1 MTVPNTLTQN
11 GPYFPNGSTAVFPF
25 TFKAVSGGEVQFVR
39 VNADTSETVISSSL
53 YTVSLTDTG
62 SPSDTGGSLTFITP
76 PAASALPH
84 FVRSNPDFTQE
95 ISFENERA
103 FLAPVMT
110 EGLDRSAIR
119 DLYMLGQIDRTLQVP
134 TGETPIP
141 VASMDGAVE
150 GSVLAYVDGVLQLI
164 PNDTA
169 AVEQNVADS
178 EAAALASQ
186 GYRDQSSAYA
196 LQSGASAAQSGVSAA
211 ASNTSAGIALG
222 AQAATTIAAAT
233 VGVYPNA
240 AGSNVPRGL
249 TQASVGAITAGSGG
263 TDGTFALAWSGGNFL
278 VNPTG
283 TFTVAGGVLT
293 AVTITGPGLY
303 IGASPT
309 VPTPSFAASSGLT
322 GAAVALTAQFLIASG
337 VGYWVQSADTKTYGR
352 YYNASGVATADT
364 GVQSIPASPSLTSLI
379 AQLSE
384 TVTNTW
390 GVTDPV
396 TGGASTGS
404 RWVFL
409 NTTAPYDIL
418 VTSML
423 VSVTAT
429 GPQKLEIS
437 YPPAP
442 TNRVQVG
449 PDVIVTPTTT
459 GVQTLVA
466 PTHFTAFTIPAGAQV
481 GQFGNWVGF
490 VSVAGQLDAA
500 VCGGV
505 DGDTTYT
512 QSAPSAVTFQIRLT
526 GTRSQPIALESR
538 LNALDSAVTYAQSTV
553 TQIGAS
559 DVLRAGGAATSP
571 NTALWTLSTA
581 IPVAAPV
588 DQVFFDA
595 KTTGTLKV
603 KLMRS
608 GSQVGADVS
617 ITVSA
622 TGPQTATVNLTDAR
636 IGDKIR
642 FTGITVGY
650 TTPSGGDDAATDELS
665 FPTYGFRLGYRQT
678 YVATQPLKDKV
689 AAIAAGGSDLINKIA
704 CWGDSLFEYPQHPSM
719 SVSAQLATLLG
730 VTTYNGG
737 ISGQTMPQ
745 IETRFNVGSDKWGWI
760 TIFEAYN
767 GFNNPDADLAAL
779 DRMVAK
785 LLPAKSKRFLVLS
798 CWNGD
803 TQPVGSAGYNQIALL
818 NKRRQAAYPYNYVD
832 WRTHIIQN
840 GLNVAGINPTS
851 GDLTDIA
858 NDVIPR
864 SLRLSGDF
872 LHGNDSA
879 YTVAAKLLENIVRS
893 NHWLSA

>member
-1 MTVPNTLTQN
+1 MAARYQGIELDQNNAVVPGAEIYVLQIDGSTVATLTDDN
-11 GPYFPNGSTAVFPF
+11 GAALPNPVTSDEIGSFSFNTDPAIYWLHHTYKGRLILIEQVP
-25 TFKAVSGGEVQFVR
+25 VGVPIYYQYPGQL
-39 VNADTSETVISSSL
+39 VIDAAAQAAL
-53 YTVSLTDTG
+53 
-62 SPSDTGGSLTFITP
+62 
-76 PAASALPH
+76 AEASASMAQSAAAQTASD
-84 FVRSNPDFTQE
+84 RTQ
-95 ISFENERA
+95 
-103 FLAPVMT
+103 T
-110 EGLDRSAIR
+110 G
-119 DLYMLGQIDRTLQVP
+119 IDREST
-134 TGETPIP
+134 
-141 VASMDGAVE
+141 
-150 GSVLAYVDGVLQLI
+150 
-164 PNDTA
+164 
-169 AVEQNVADS
+169 
-178 EAAALASQ
+178 EAAATATLAYQ
-186 GYRDQSSAYA
+186 TGA
-196 LQSGASAAQSGVSAA
+196 L
-211 ASNTSAGIALG
+211 
-222 AQAATTIAAAT
+222 IAAAT

-240 AGSNVPRGL
+240 AATNVPRGL

-263 TDGTFALAWSGGNFL
+263 TNGTFALAWSSGNFS

-337 VGYWVQSADTKTYGR
+337 QGYFVQSADTKTYGR
-352 YYNASGVATADT
+352 YYNSSGVATADA
-364 GVQSIPASPSLTSLI
+364 GVQPIPASPSLTSVI
-379 AQLSE
+379 NQLSE

-390 GVTDPV
+390 GVTDPA

-429 GPQKLEIS
+429 GAQKLEVS

-466 PTHFTAFTIPAGAQV
+466 GTHFTAFTVPAGAQV

-490 VSVAGQLDAA
+490 IAVVGHPDAA

-512 QSAPSAVTFQIRLT
+512 QSAPSNVTFQIRLT
-526 GTRSQPIALESR
+526 GTRQAPISLESR
-538 LNALDSAVTYAQSTV
+538 LNALDAGVTYSQNTV

-559 DVLRAGGAATSP
+559 DILRSGAAATSP
-571 NTALWTLSTA
+571 NTATWTMSTV

-588 DQVFFDA
+588 DQVYFDA
-595 KTTGTLKV
+595 KSTGTLKV
-603 KLMRS
+603 QLMRS
-608 GSQVGADVS
+608 GSQVGADVL

-622 TGPQTATVNLTDAR
+622 TGPQTASVNLSNAR
-636 IGDKIR
+636 IGDKVR
-642 FTGITVGY
+642 FTGITFGY
-650 TTPSGGDDAATDELS
+650 TTPSAADDAATDELA

-678 YVATQPLKDKV
+678 FVSTMPLNAKV
-689 AAIAAGGSDLINKIA
+689 AAIAAGGSDLQNKIA
-704 CWGDSLFEYPQHPSM
+704 FWGDSLFEYPQHPTF
-719 SVSAQLATLLG
+719 SVSAQIATLLG

-737 ISGQTMPQ
+737 VSGQTMPQ
-745 IETRFNVGSDKWGWI
+745 IEARFNVGSDKWGWI
-760 TIFEAYN
+760 TVFEAYN
-767 GFNNPDADLAAL
+767 GFNSPDADLSAL
-779 DRMVAK
+779 ARMVAK
-785 LLPAKSKRFLVLS
+785 LTPSRTKRFLVLS

-803 TQPVGSAGYNQIALL
+803 TQPIGSAGYNQIALL

-832 WRTHIIQN
+832 WRTHLIQN
-840 GLNVAGINPTS
+840 GLNDAGITPTS

-872 LHGNDSA
+872 LHGNDAA
-879 YTVAAKLLENIVRS
+879 YGVAARLLENIIRS
-893 NHWLSA
+893 NHWLSP